1 MGSTCCKIK
10 NIDEGLSYGDLENF
24 YQDFKHEENQNQSQN
39 NNKSTIHK
47 DSNELNKFEITPAK
61 SGINIKND
69 KLNNEDKND
78 IKISTPKKHVA
89 FDFGSITNLPVV
101 ETTKQPYSLN
111 QNDIKLLK
119 LIVRESKSNTIGEE
133 YRINNTGLIGSQR
146 NSSDGVVIFGKS
158 NANNSNVDFVLSNE
172 DSVNDKHFE
181 IKYDKILN
189 TYYIKNPKQSGVFI
203 KVVNKVI
210 IKNGMVI
217 SFGTNHLQV
226 QIVNKEDNDQKESPS
241 VIKFKAI
248 FGPNK
253 GQE

>member
-24 YQDFKHEENQNQSQN
+24 YQDFKHDENQSQN
-39 NNKSTIHK
+39 LNKSTIHK
-47 DSNELNKFEITPAK
+47 ESNDIKYDINPAK
-61 SGINIKND
+61 GGINIKND
-69 KLNNEDKND
+69 KANNESDINKNE
-78 IKISTPKKHVA
+78 KVSTPKKHVA
-89 FDFGSITNLPVV
+89 FDFGSITNLPVLDNV
-101 ETTKQPYSLN
+101 KQPYSLN
-111 QNDIKLLK
+111 QNEIKLLK

-146 NSSDGVVIFGKS
+146 NSSDGTVIFGKS

-172 DSVNDKHFE
+172 DSANDKHFE
-181 IKYDKILN
+181 IKYDKVLN
-189 TYYIKNPKQSGVFI
+189 TYYIKNQKQSGVFI
-203 KVVNKVI
+203 KVINKVI

-241 VIKFKAI
+241 VIKFKTI